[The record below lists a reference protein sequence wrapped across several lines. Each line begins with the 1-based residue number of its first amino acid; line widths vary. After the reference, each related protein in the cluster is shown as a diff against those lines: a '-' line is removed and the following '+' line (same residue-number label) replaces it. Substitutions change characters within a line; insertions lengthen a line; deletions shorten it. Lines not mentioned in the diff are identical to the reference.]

1 MAYLLGPEWYALE
14 GGSRWMPKRA
24 TLRIGTLR
32 SPSEKLYLSGFC
44 SEAQPGPFPVRVA
57 VNGTPL
63 QEFTMHCIA
72 SRFHAILS
80 LPDHLVQS
88 KWLDLTIES
97 GRTFQGAHDGRELGL
112 SFGTFEIRE

>member
-1 MAYLLGPEWYALE
+1 
-14 GGSRWMPKRA
+14 
-24 TLRIGTLR
+24 
-32 SPSEKLYLSGFC
+32 
-44 SEAQPGPFPVRVA
+44 

-80 LPDHLVQS
+80 LPGHVVQS

-97 GRTFQGAHDGRELGL
+97 GRTFRAGQDGRELGL